1 MAQSAPSISQRQG
14 PQEHIYS
21 HGGQWSRL
29 PTLELAQCRAGSD
42 SSWVLARS
50 WAAQTACSGSL
61 TIPHFP
67 QHKAGTQFSY
77 LPEIKQLVSTETG
90 AGVQGQPHISLYTGS
105 KLPRNLHKLG
115 ASSKGDSKRLSKTTG
130 SWRITAP
137 AEEVS
142 MSSTRKDMTK
152 NMYLGSPGSTRKPG
166 LAQQSLVV
174 A

>member
-1 MAQSAPSISQRQG
+1 MQGWLRYQLGSG
-14 PQEHIYS
+14 PQLGS
-21 HGGQWSRL
+21 TDGLQWLSDHSPF
-29 PTLELAQCRAGSD
+29 PTARGWD
-42 SSWVLARS
+42 SER
-50 WAAQTACSGSL
+50 
-61 TIPHFP
+61 
-67 QHKAGTQFSY
+67 FSY
-77 LPEIKQLVSTETG
+77 LPEIKQLVSSETG

-130 SWRITAP
+130 SWRITTP

-152 NMYLGSPGSTRKPG
+152 NMYMGSPGSTRKPG